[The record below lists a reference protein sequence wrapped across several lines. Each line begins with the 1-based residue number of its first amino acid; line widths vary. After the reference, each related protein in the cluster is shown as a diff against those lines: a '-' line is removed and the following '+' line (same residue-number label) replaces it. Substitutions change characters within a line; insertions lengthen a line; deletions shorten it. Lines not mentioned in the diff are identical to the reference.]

1 MSDTQVTT
9 SVIIPC
15 HDAGRTLGLQLEA
28 LWRQQDAE
36 PFEVVV
42 VDNGST
48 DDTVAVAR
56 SWADRLDLRVVDAA
70 DRPGAAYARNRGVAL
85 CRGAKLLFCDGDD
98 LVAPH
103 FVAHGQRALEEV
115 PVYVTAFIGV
125 EEKVFRQGYDAVTDQ
140 LEEHDYCSPQEERQ
154 DQDWPVLPGGCFGI
168 RRDLFLK
175 VGGFDPSAEPGAE
188 DNDLGIRCTDAGH
201 LPPVLPSTMLAYRI
215 QPAGDRSYAL
225 FRRRARSTALL
236 LTSSGRW
243 GRASLVQG
251 PPVRVLLKTC
261 LAVVRPLARRDRLAW
276 REWRMRLARDA
287 GLADGYLR
295 YQVLHRTPRRRTG
308 EGLSG

>member
-1 MSDTQVTT
+1 MSGTQVTT

-225 FRRRARSTALL
+225 FRRR
-236 LTSSGRW
+236 SG
-243 GRASLVQG
+243 
-251 PPVRVLLKTC
+251 
-261 LAVVRPLARRDRLAW
+261 
-276 REWRMRLARDA
+276 
-287 GLADGYLR
+287 
-295 YQVLHRTPRRRTG
+295 
-308 EGLSG
+308 